1 MGSCL
6 TVVRLKRR
14 ISSIIR
20 IGGRRK
26 GWLLCRI
33 YWSYR
38 YEFIRNT
45 TFCRDDGVVV
55 VGDDASPA
63 GVWQIQPVAGK
74 FWINW
79 RRDRCDNSSTRGDF
93 QRGDRGTR

>member
-6 TVVRLKRR
+6 TVIREKRR
-14 ISSIIR
+14 RSSIIR
-20 IGGRRK
+20 IGGRGK
-26 GWLLCRI
+26 GCLLWRV
-33 YWSYR
+33 YRSYR

-74 FWINW
+74 FWINR

-93 QRGDRGTR
+93 QCADRGTR